1 MRIIQLHSENVKR
14 VKAVD
19 ITPESNVIVISG
31 KNGEGKTSVIDSIW
45 LALEYKA
52 AKKGNPDPLRAGQKN
67 GMVELDLGDYIVKRK
82 FTPSGSTLEIRTPD
96 GSTIKSPQKLLDGMI
111 GDLSFDPWEFSRKS
125 EKDQR
130 EMLADVLY
138 TITEGELD
146 LADFDVRHKTAFDA
160 RSEINR
166 EKKRLAS
173 LVTQMAPPTAEDPT
187 EEISVEDLTKAITEA
202 VTTQAKT
209 TELTGKEKALNA
221 TIERLQREL
230 AEAQREKETVVRQ
243 LEDLPETPDVEF
255 LKGELANIEKTNK
268 RAREVIAYKK
278 TREGLD
284 LVEAEIG
291 KLNDEMELI
300 KINKAEALESSPL
313 PVDNLRIT
321 EDGIRV
327 VNEEGQEV
335 PFCQASAAQQLR
347 ISLAIAMSANPTLRV
362 IRIAD
367 GSLLDDT
374 SMAIVEEMANDEDF
388 QVWIEYASRNEDDRM
403 GVYIEDGTVVEINPD
418 A

>member
-19 ITPESNVIVISG
+19 ITPADNVIVISG
-31 KNGEGKTSVIDSIW
+31 ENGEGKTSVIDSIW

-52 AKKGNPDPLRAGQKN
+52 AKKGNPDPLRVGQKN
-67 GMVELDLGDYIVKRK
+67 GKVELDLGDYIVTRK
-82 FTPSGSTLEIRTPD
+82 FTPSGSTLEIRKPNGD
-96 GSTIKSPQKLLDGMI
+96 KVSSPQKLLDGLI

-125 EKDQR
+125 EKAQR

-138 TITEGELD
+138 TITEGKLD
-146 LADFDVRHKTAFDA
+146 LAEFDVRYKADFEA

-173 LVTQMAPPTAEDPT
+173 IITQMAPPTAEDPT
-187 EEISVEDLTKAITEA
+187 EEISIEDLTKAITDA
-202 VTTQAKT
+202 VTVQTKTQ
-209 TELTGKEKALNA
+209 ELSSREKALNI

-230 AEAQREKETVVRQ
+230 SEANLQKANVIGQ
-243 LEDLPETPDVEF
+243 LEGLPEVPNIEF
-255 LKGELANIEKTNK
+255 LKGELANIEKINR
-268 RAREVIAYKK
+268 RARDVQAYKK
-278 TREGLD
+278 ARDSFDE
-284 LVEAEIG
+284 VEAEIQ
-291 KLNDEMELI
+291 KLNDSMELI
-300 KINKAEALESSPL
+300 GIEKAEALESSPL

-327 VNEEGQEV
+327 LNEEDQEV

-367 GSLLDDT
+367 GSLLDDN
-374 SMAIVEEMANDEDF
+374 SMSIVEEMADDEDF
-388 QVWIEYASRNEDDRM
+388 QVWIEYASRNKDDRM
-403 GVYIEDGTVVEINPD
+403 GVYIEDGSVVEVQS
-418 A
+418 